1 MLNDKQKLFC
11 KEYLVDL
18 NATQAAIR
26 AGYSTESARQIGSKL
41 LTEVDIENEV
51 QRLMERRSQRTNI
64 TAERVLKELARIAFS
79 DPKNVMVWNGETMI
93 VRDSD
98 TLSDDDAACVSEVS
112 STTTKEGG
120 SIKLKMHDKIAA
132 LDKLGKHLK
141 LFTDVSDVNHKYNI
155 MGKIIAEPVG
165 AQEPGKPTKAFAL
178 TFDIG
183 SDPDHIINED
193 NIEKEDEN
201 E

>member
-1 MLNDKQKLFC
+1 MLTDKQKLFC

-26 AGYSTESARQIGSKL
+26 AGYSADSASVIGSETLGKPYIQ
-41 LTEVDIENEV
+41 EEV
-51 QRLMERRSQRTNI
+51 QRLMEKRSKRTEI
-64 TAERVLKELARIAFS
+64 TADRVLKELARIGFS
-79 DPKNVMVWNGETMI
+79 DPRRVMKWNGETMI
-93 VRDSD
+93 VEDSEQ
-98 TLSDDDAACVSEVS
+98 LSEDDAACVSEVC
-112 STTTKEGG
+112 STTTKDGG

-165 AQEPGKPTKAFAL
+165 VQAPGQPTEAFTLA
-178 TFDIG
+178 FDIG
-183 SDPDHIINED
+183 SDPDHVIKEED
-193 NIEKEDEN
+193 NDDDDTN
-201 E
+201 

>member
-1 MLNDKQKLFC
+1 MLTDKQKLFC

-26 AGYSTESARQIGSKL
+26 AGYSADSAQVIGSENLSKPM
-41 LTEVDIENEV
+41 VQNEV
-51 QRLMERRSQRTNI
+51 QRLMEKRSQRTAI
-64 TAERVLKELARIAFS
+64 TADRVLRELARIGFGDHRNIIS
-79 DPKNVMVWNGETMI
+79 VDKDGNVIATP
-93 VRDSD
+93 SSA
-98 TLSDDDAACVSEVS
+98 LSDDDAACISEIS
-112 STTTKEGG
+112 QTKDGIK
-120 SIKLKMHDKIAA
+120 IKLHDKLSA

-165 AQEPGKPTKAFAL
+165 VQKPGQPTEAFAL

-183 SDPDHIINED
+183 SDPDHVINPTE
-193 NIEKEDEN
+193 EEEEN

>member
-1 MLNDKQKLFC
+1 MLTDKQKLFC

-26 AGYSTESARQIGSKL
+26 AGYSADSAAAIGSENLIKPEIQARVQEL
-41 LTEVDIENEV
+41 MDKRSKRTE
-51 QRLMERRSQRTNI
+51 I
-64 TAERVLKELARIAFS
+64 TADRVLKELARIGFS
-79 DPKNVMVWNGETMI
+79 DPRKVMAWNGETM
-93 VRDSD
+93 VVKDSEE
-98 TLSDDDAACVSEVS
+98 LSEDDAACVSEVS

-141 LFTDVSDVNHKYNI
+141 LFTDVADVNHKYNI

-165 AQEPGKPTKAFAL
+165 VQKPGQPTEAFEL

-183 SDPDHIINED
+183 SDPDNVIKPSNTEEEDDNE
-193 NIEKEDEN
+193 
-201 E
+201 

>member
-1 MLNDKQKLFC
+1 MLNDKQRLFC

-26 AGYSTESARQIGSKL
+26 AGYSTESARQIATENLSKPSIQ
-41 LTEVDIENEV
+41 EEV
-51 QRLMERRSQRTNI
+51 QRLMEKRSQRTNI
-64 TAERVLKELARIAFS
+64 TADRVLKELARIAFS
-79 DPKNVMVWNGETMI
+79 DPKNVMAWNGETM
-93 VRDSD
+93 VVKDSEQ
-98 TLSDDDAACVSEVS
+98 LSDDDAACVSEVS

-155 MGKIIAEPVG
+155 MGKIIAEPIGVQ
-165 AQEPGKPTKAFAL
+165 APGKPTQAYEL

-183 SDPDHIINED
+183 SDPDHVI
-193 NIEKEDEN
+193 KEN
-201 E
+201 ENDDATD